1 MRVIRSVALIS
12 LVMLSVSVVHAAERA
27 QTLDPRQAERLER
40 IMLPLLK
47 VMDHPLPA
55 DRVKISVID
64 DPSINAGSAGSGHFF
79 VTAGLL
85 QRANDEHLL
94 GVLAHEVAHEDL
106 GHVARQQTLGAGLN
120 IASIV
125 IGSLFP
131 GVGQF
136 APLAGNLVVRAYG
149 RNEEYQA
156 DQHGAELIRRLGQSP
171 QIMVDTLNWLL
182 ATAGPSGGG
191 FFASHP
197 ATNDRISRLRKEIG

>member
-1 MRVIRSVALIS
+1 
-12 LVMLSVSVVHAAERA
+12 MLTLSAGPLSATERA
-27 QTLDPRQAERLER
+27 RNLDRHQAERIQR

-47 VMDHPLPA
+47 VMDHPLAA
-55 DRVKISVID
+55 DRVTVSVVD
-64 DPSINAGSAGSGHFF
+64 DSSINAGSAGSGHFF

-94 GVLAHEVAHEDL
+94 GVLAHEVAHDDL
-106 GHVARQQTLGAGLN
+106 GHVARQQILGTGLN

-125 IGSLFP
+125 IGSLVP

-136 APLAGNLVVRAYG
+136 APLAGNLVARAYG

-171 QIMVDTLNWLL
+171 EVMVDTLNWLL
-182 ATAGPSGGG
+182 ATSGSSGGG
-191 FFASHP
+191 FFATHP
-197 ATNDRISRLRKEIG
+197 ATSDRISRLQKAIG